1 MKSLNTFSGVWRCIQ
16 RLHQIHPYEVET
28 IFQRV
33 GIAKSLL
40 TNQNVSIPVEILLN
54 FVIEAQTVFKDELV
68 SINFGRMAQV
78 RPNYGEAFGLVFV
91 YSKNLQQ
98 GLKLLQSFI
107 NTELEGLNFLIIEEK
122 NHIKIQSVVDPK
134 IKNPSIY
141 ENLGLSIL
149 ASFIRSKRFQIKQI
163 NTKTVTQIDDI
174 KEKSVFNCPVFT
186 SCEETSLL
194 ISKKNYLKKNSL
206 SNPNLVN
213 YLSTILEAKANNMT
227 SKISLTEKVER
238 LMNNY
243 ENHFNLINIQDVSIH
258 LGLSTN
264 SLRNQ
269 LLKEN
274 TTFRKVLNNFKL
286 SKSKNLLNGGLSVKV
301 ISYQLGYADPSS
313 FVRWFIGQTDLT
325 PSAYKLLF
333 KVKVLADLHYRQ
345 KQ

>member
-1 MKSLNTFSGVWRCIQ
+1 MNTFSGVCRCIQ

-54 FVIEAQTVFKDELV
+54 FVIDAQTVFKDELV

-98 GLKLLQSFI
+98 GLKLLQSYI

>member
-1 MKSLNTFSGVWRCIQ
+1 MNTFSGVWRCIQ

-54 FVIEAQTVFKDELV
+54 FVIDAQTVFKDELV

-213 YLSTILEAKANNMT
+213 YLSTILEAKAHNMT

-243 ENHFNLINIQDVSIH
+243 ENHFNLINIQDVSTH

-274 TTFRKVLNNFKL
+274 TSFRKVLNNFKL

>member
-1 MKSLNTFSGVWRCIQ
+1 MNTFSGVWRCIQ

-54 FVIEAQTVFKDELV
+54 FVIDAQTVFKDELV

-213 YLSTILEAKANNMT
+213 YLSTILEAKANDMT

>member
-1 MKSLNTFSGVWRCIQ
+1 MNTFSGVWRCIQ

-54 FVIEAQTVFKDELV
+54 FVIDAQTVFKDELV

-98 GLKLLQSFI
+98 GLKLLQSYI
-107 NTELEGLNFLIIEEK
+107 NTELEGLNFLVIEEK
-122 NHIKIQSVVDPK
+122 NIIKIQSVVNPK
-134 IKNPSIY
+134 IKHPSIY

-174 KEKSVFNCPVFT
+174 KEKSVFNCPVYT

-213 YLSTILEAKANNMT
+213 YLSTILEAKAHDMT

-238 LMNNY
+238 LLNNY
-243 ENHFNLINIQDVSIH
+243 ENHFNLINIQDVSTH

-274 TTFRKVLNNFKL
+274 TSFRKLLNNFKL

>member
-1 MKSLNTFSGVWRCIQ
+1 MNTFSGVWRCIQ

-33 GIAKSLL
+33 GIEKRLL

-54 FVIEAQTVFKDELV
+54 FVIDAQTVFKDELV

-134 IKNPSIY
+134 IKHPSIY

-258 LGLSTN
+258 LGLSKN

>member
-1 MKSLNTFSGVWRCIQ
+1 MNTFSGVWRCIQ

-33 GIAKSLL
+33 GIAKRLL

-54 FVIEAQTVFKDELV
+54 FVIDAQTVFKDELV

>member
-1 MKSLNTFSGVWRCIQ
+1 MNTFSGVWRCIQ

-54 FVIEAQTVFKDELV
+54 FVIDAQTVFKDELV
-68 SINFGRMAQV
+68 SINFGRIAQV

-174 KEKSVFNCPVFT
+174 KEKSVFNCPVYT

-213 YLSTILEAKANNMT
+213 YLSTILEAKTNNMT

>member
-1 MKSLNTFSGVWRCIQ
+1 MNTFSGVWRCIQ
-16 RLHQIHPYEVET
+16 RLHQIHPYEVEA

-33 GIAKSLL
+33 GIAKCLL

-54 FVIEAQTVFKDELV
+54 FVIDAQTVFKDELV

-258 LGLSTN
+258 LGLSKN

>member
-1 MKSLNTFSGVWRCIQ
+1 MNTFSGVWRCIQ

-54 FVIEAQTVFKDELV
+54 FVIDAQTVFKDELV

-163 NTKTVTQIDDI
+163 NTKTVTKIDDI

>member
-1 MKSLNTFSGVWRCIQ
+1 MNTFSGVWRCIQ

-54 FVIEAQTVFKDELV
+54 FVIDAQTVFKDELV

>member
-1 MKSLNTFSGVWRCIQ
+1 MNTFSGVWRCIQ

-28 IFQRV
+28 IFKRV

-54 FVIEAQTVFKDELV
+54 FVIDAQTVFKDELV

-174 KEKSVFNCPVFT
+174 KEKSVFNCPVYT

>member
-1 MKSLNTFSGVWRCIQ
+1 MNTFSGVWRCIQ

-54 FVIEAQTVFKDELV
+54 FVIDAQTVFKDELV

-98 GLKLLQSFI
+98 GLKLLQSYI

-122 NHIKIQSVVDPK
+122 NHIKIQSVVAPK

>member
-1 MKSLNTFSGVWRCIQ
+1 MNTFSGVWRCIQ

-28 IFQRV
+28 IFKRV
-33 GIAKSLL
+33 GIAKSLI

-54 FVIEAQTVFKDELV
+54 FVIDAQTVFKDELV

-206 SNPNLVN
+206 SNSNLVN

-258 LGLSTN
+258 LGLSKN

>member
-1 MKSLNTFSGVWRCIQ
+1 MNTFSGVWRCIQ

-54 FVIEAQTVFKDELV
+54 FVIDAQTVFKDELV

-258 LGLSTN
+258 LGLSIN

>member
-1 MKSLNTFSGVWRCIQ
+1 MNTFSGVWRCIQ

-54 FVIEAQTVFKDELV
+54 FVIDAQTVFKDELV
-68 SINFGRMAQV
+68 SINFGRIAQV

-98 GLKLLQSFI
+98 GLKLLQSYI

-213 YLSTILEAKANNMT
+213 YLSTILKAKANNMT

>member
-1 MKSLNTFSGVWRCIQ
+1 MNTFSGVWRCIQ

-54 FVIEAQTVFKDELV
+54 FVIDAQTVFKDELV

-258 LGLSTN
+258 LGLSKN

-313 FVRWFIGQTDLT
+313 FVRWFISQTDLT

>member
-1 MKSLNTFSGVWRCIQ
+1 MNTFSGVWRCIQ

-33 GIAKSLL
+33 GIEKRLL

-54 FVIEAQTVFKDELV
+54 FVIDAQTVFKDELV

-134 IKNPSIY
+134 IKHPSIY

-163 NTKTVTQIDDI
+163 NTKTVTQIDEI

-213 YLSTILEAKANNMT
+213 YLSTILETKAHDMT

>member
-1 MKSLNTFSGVWRCIQ
+1 MNTFSGVWRCIQ

-54 FVIEAQTVFKDELV
+54 FVIDAQTVFKDELV

-122 NHIKIQSVVDPK
+122 NHIKIQSVVAPK

-258 LGLSTN
+258 LGLSKN

>member
-1 MKSLNTFSGVWRCIQ
+1 MNTFSGVWRCIQ

-54 FVIEAQTVFKDELV
+54 FVIDAQTVFKDELV

-213 YLSTILEAKANNMT
+213 YLSTILEAKTNNMT

-313 FVRWFIGQTDLT
+313 FIRWFIGQTDLT

>member
-1 MKSLNTFSGVWRCIQ
+1 MNTFSGVWRCIQ

-54 FVIEAQTVFKDELV
+54 FVIDAQTVFKDELV

-98 GLKLLQSFI
+98 GLKLLQSYI

-213 YLSTILEAKANNMT
+213 YLSAILEAKTNNMT

>member
-1 MKSLNTFSGVWRCIQ
+1 MNTFSGVWMCIQ

-54 FVIEAQTVFKDELV
+54 FVIDAQTVFKDELV

-174 KEKSVFNCPVFT
+174 NEKSVFNCPVFT

>member
-1 MKSLNTFSGVWRCIQ
+1 
-16 RLHQIHPYEVET
+16 VET

-54 FVIEAQTVFKDELV
+54 FVIDAQTVFKDELV

-98 GLKLLQSFI
+98 GLKLLQSYI

-122 NHIKIQSVVDPK
+122 NHIKIQSVVNPK
-134 IKNPSIY
+134 IKHPSIY

-174 KEKSVFNCPVFT
+174 KEKSVFNCPVYT

-213 YLSTILEAKANNMT
+213 YLSTILEAKAHDMT

-243 ENHFNLINIQDVSIH
+243 ENHFNLINIQDVSTH

-274 TTFRKVLNNFKL
+274 TSFRKVLNNFKL

>member
-1 MKSLNTFSGVWRCIQ
+1 MNTFSGVWRCIQ

-54 FVIEAQTVFKDELV
+54 FVIDAQTVFKDELV

-213 YLSTILEAKANNMT
+213 YLSTILEAKVNNTT
-227 SKISLTEKVER
+227 SQISLTEKVER

>member
-1 MKSLNTFSGVWRCIQ
+1 MNTFSGVWRCIQ
-16 RLHQIHPYEVET
+16 ILHQIHPYEVET

-54 FVIEAQTVFKDELV
+54 FVIDAQTVFKDELV

-98 GLKLLQSFI
+98 GLKLLQSYI

-122 NHIKIQSVVDPK
+122 NHIKIQSIVDPK
-134 IKNPSIY
+134 IKHPSIY

>member
-1 MKSLNTFSGVWRCIQ
+1 MNTFSGVWRCIQ

-54 FVIEAQTVFKDELV
+54 FVIEAQTVLKDELV

-98 GLKLLQSFI
+98 GLKLLQSYI

-243 ENHFNLINIQDVSIH
+243 ENHFNLINIQDVSTH

-274 TTFRKVLNNFKL
+274 TSFRKVLNNFKL

>member
-1 MKSLNTFSGVWRCIQ
+1 MNTFSGVWRCIQ

-54 FVIEAQTVFKDELV
+54 FVIDAQTVFKDELV
-68 SINFGRMAQV
+68 SINFGRMEQV

-174 KEKSVFNCPVFT
+174 QEKSVFNCTVFT

>member
-1 MKSLNTFSGVWRCIQ
+1 MNTFSGVWRCIQ

-54 FVIEAQTVFKDELV
+54 FVIDAQTVFKDELV

-243 ENHFNLINIQDVSIH
+243 ENHFNLINIQAVSTH

>member
-1 MKSLNTFSGVWRCIQ
+1 MNTFSGVWRCIQ

-54 FVIEAQTVFKDELV
+54 FVIDAQTVFKDELV

-213 YLSTILEAKANNMT
+213 YLSTILEAKAHNMT

>member
-1 MKSLNTFSGVWRCIQ
+1 MNTFSGVWRCIQ

-28 IFQRV
+28 IFKRV
-33 GIAKSLL
+33 GIAKSLI

-54 FVIEAQTVFKDELV
+54 FVIDAQTVFKDELV
-68 SINFGRMAQV
+68 SINFGKMAQV

-213 YLSTILEAKANNMT
+213 YLSTILEAKTNNMT

>member
-1 MKSLNTFSGVWRCIQ
+1 MNTFSGVWRCIQ

-54 FVIEAQTVFKDELV
+54 FVIDAQTVFKDELV

-243 ENHFNLINIQDVSIH
+243 ENHFNLINIQDVSTH

-286 SKSKNLLNGGLSVKV
+286 SKSKNLLNGEFSVKV

>member
-1 MKSLNTFSGVWRCIQ
+1 MNTFSGVWRCIQ

-54 FVIEAQTVFKDELV
+54 FVIDAQTVFKDELV

-213 YLSTILEAKANNMT
+213 YLSTILETKTNNMT

-286 SKSKNLLNGGLSVKV
+286 SKSKNLLNEGLSVKV

>member
-1 MKSLNTFSGVWRCIQ
+1 
-16 RLHQIHPYEVET
+16 VET

-54 FVIEAQTVFKDELV
+54 FVIDAQTVFKDELV

-345 KQ
+345 KR

>member
-1 MKSLNTFSGVWRCIQ
+1 MNTFSGVWRCIQ

-54 FVIEAQTVFKDELV
+54 FVIDAQTVFKDELV

-163 NTKTVTQIDDI
+163 NTKTVTQIDNI

-258 LGLSTN
+258 LGLSKN

>member
-1 MKSLNTFSGVWRCIQ
+1 MNTFSGVWRCIQ

-54 FVIEAQTVFKDELV
+54 FVIDAQTVFKDELV

-213 YLSTILEAKANNMT
+213 YLSTILEAKANDMT

-286 SKSKNLLNGGLSVKV
+286 SKSKNLLNGGFSVKV

>member
-1 MKSLNTFSGVWRCIQ
+1 MNTFSGVWRCIQ

-54 FVIEAQTVFKDELV
+54 FVIDAQTVFKDELV

-98 GLKLLQSFI
+98 GLKLLQSYI

-258 LGLSTN
+258 LGLSKN

>member
-1 MKSLNTFSGVWRCIQ
+1 MNTFSGVWRCIQ

-40 TNQNVSIPVEILLN
+40 TNQNVSLPVEILLN
-54 FVIEAQTVFKDELV
+54 FVIDAQNVFKDELV

-258 LGLSTN
+258 LGLSKN